1 MYYVV
6 GSGPSGVAAAHALLS
21 RGLPVTM
28 LDVGHECES
37 DRLAVAQQLA
47 RLEPEAW
54 DPALVTQLRGPSPDL
69 ERPRKLCYGSDFSYA
84 PDAQLAL
91 EQQGTHCLHSSAR
104 GGLSNVWGASV
115 LPARA
120 GDLRDWPLTLEAMA
134 PHYAAIARLLG
145 IAGAH
150 DELETDFPYYAAPI
164 APLTPSRQAQ
174 RLLARM
180 RARRDRLG
188 RSGIVF
194 GQSRL
199 AVRTADGGQGS
210 GCRYTGLCLTGC
222 PYAAIWNAASILP
235 ALAGRGNFTYRGGVR
250 VTAVESRAGTVRI
263 HGVSVGD
270 GTAQEWEG
278 RAVFLACGPLPTS
291 AVVARSLNIPDCT
304 LRLQYQPYFLL
315 PLLTLHPVQDVVSE
329 RLHTLTQLYLELTDA
344 RVSTHPIHLQLYTY
358 SHFIRERLTAIMRFL
373 PGPLGR
379 GLRRL
384 AEGRLLAMQGYL
396 DSREA
401 GGISLK
407 VQGSTGHLKLCADS
421 SNGDSGKVRRVVAA
435 LARCSLDIGAL
446 PLRPLLRVGR
456 PGEGNHIGGI
466 FPMRHAPG
474 RLETNL
480 LGQFAAL
487 PGVHLVDASVL
498 PSLPAASYTYTIM
511 ANAHRVAS
519 EVADRAGP

>member
-28 LDVGHECES
+28 LDVGHECEP

-47 RLEPEAW
+47 RFEPEAW

-91 EQQGTHCLHSSAR
+91 EQQGTHCLHSSAK

-134 PHYAAIARLLG
+134 PHYAATAQLLG

-150 DELETDFPYYAAPI
+150 DELEADFPYYAAPT

-180 RARRDRLG
+180 RVRRDRLA

-199 AVRTADGGQGS
+199 AVRTADGEQGS

-222 PYAAIWNAASILP
+222 PYAAIWNAASLLP
-235 ALAGRGNFTYRGGVR
+235 ALTASGRFTYQSGVR
-250 VTAVESRAGTVRI
+250 ITAVESRAGAVGI
-263 HGVSVGD
+263 HGVSVD
-270 GTAQEWEG
+270 GGVSLSWEG
-278 RAVFLACGPLPTS
+278 RKVFLACGPLSTS
-291 AVVARSLNIPDCT
+291 SIAVRSLKVSDCR
-304 LRLQYQPYFLL
+304 LRLRYQPYFLI
-315 PLLTLHPVQDVVSE
+315 PLLALRGAQDVANE
-329 RLHTLTQLYLELTDA
+329 RLHTLTQLYLELMDERISA
-344 RVSTHPIHLQLYTY
+344 YPVHLQLYTY
-358 SHFIRERLTAIMRFL
+358 NHFIRERLECLNFL
-373 PGPLGR
+373 PRPLGA
-379 GLRRL
+379 GIRRL
-384 AEGRLLAMQGYL
+384 MEGRLLVMQGYL
-396 DSREA
+396 DSSETE
-401 GGISLK
+401 GI
-407 VQGSTGHLKLCADS
+407 AMNMRDS
-421 SNGDSGKVRRVVAA
+421 SGVLHLHADPDRRITGKARRVVSA
-435 LARCSLDIGAL
+435 LTRRFRDIGAF
-446 PLRPLLRVGR
+446 PLRPLLRVGL
-456 PGEGNHIGGI
+456 PGEGNHIGGV

-474 RLETNL
+474 HFETDT
-480 LGQFAAL
+480 LGQLPQL

-498 PSLPAASYTYTIM
+498 PSLPAATYTYTIM
-511 ANAHRVAS
+511 ANAHRIAS
-519 EVADRAGP
+519 EVAGRSNV